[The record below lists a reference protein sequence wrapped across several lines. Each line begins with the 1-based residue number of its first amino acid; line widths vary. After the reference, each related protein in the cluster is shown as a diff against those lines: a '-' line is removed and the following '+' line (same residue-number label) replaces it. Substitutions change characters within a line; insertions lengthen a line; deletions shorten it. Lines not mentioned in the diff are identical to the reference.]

1 MVSKKEYTNI
11 QEIAKDPLITRK
23 YVPNNNQAI
32 SILEEKYRITFEEK
46 IPVFGNLSVIKG
58 MINEEIANA
67 ILPYYAVYKEI
78 QNGEYKTVYKITE
91 IKDAYQVVI
100 TKDKKGLIQIIKFL
114 NFIQDYRLQ
123 Y

>member
-1 MVSKKEYTNI
+1 M
-11 QEIAKDPLITRK
+11 
-23 YVPNNNQAI
+23 
-32 SILEEKYRITFEEK
+32 
-46 IPVFGNLSVIKG
+46 VFGNLSVIKG
-58 MINEEIANA
+58 MVNEEIANA

-91 IKDAYQVVI
+91 VKDAYQVVI